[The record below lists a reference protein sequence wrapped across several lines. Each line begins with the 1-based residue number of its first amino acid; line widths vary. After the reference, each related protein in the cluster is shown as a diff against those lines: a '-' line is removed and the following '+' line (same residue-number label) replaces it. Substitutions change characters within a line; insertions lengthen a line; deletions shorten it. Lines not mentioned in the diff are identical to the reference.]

1 MKLISISLFS
11 IVMALLAS
19 CSTSVDQRGQLTS
32 MCTFLASTSST
43 LPIPNSTI
51 SSSTIVPSG
60 TVVSNYTLPEHCLV
74 TGVAGAYIGGDKVS
88 YGTSFEMRLPL
99 NWNGRFMFQG
109 GGGSEGSV
117 PAAVGVAG
125 SLTPALAQGWAV
137 IAQDGGHANSVL
149 TAAGKSTLDFL
160 SEPNATL
167 DWGYGSIDKAAQTAK
182 SIIKTF
188 YGKAPDYSY
197 HVGCSTG
204 GRQGMEF
211 MQRFP
216 SYFDGVVAG
225 DPVYDLTAITES
237 EINSLQ
243 SIASLVSKDAS
254 GNAQFSQSFTLADQ
268 SLFTKAI
275 LEACDANDGAVDGVI
290 DNPGSCKFDPATY
303 VFKSSQPLKCSG
315 AKTDS
320 CLSSDQI
327 VAIKRINQGPV
338 TSAGSSVVVPS
349 GTKVEGYPYDGGFMS
364 PAGIPTR
371 NIGTAT
377 AAPGNL
383 ALGTNQVGYYISPQ
397 IPTLVPYKSWNFD
410 FDPARL
416 QSNHPVVA
424 TSTNIDGFVNKG
436 GKVIWYHGASDP
448 GPSANYTIN
457 YFKSINSKY
466 SNSQNFSRLYLV
478 PNMGHCSGG
487 SSTDQFDMLTPLMNW
502 VEKGV
507 APDAVVAS
515 GSAFSTAPASRTRPL
530 CAFPKTAKFTGAAN
544 SDVGNAANFSCQ

>member
-1 MKLISISLFS
+1 MKTVNLTLFS
-11 IVMALLAS
+11 LLIFQLAS
-19 CSTSVDQRGQLTS
+19 CSTSVDQHSQLTN
-32 MCTFLASTSST
+32 MCTYLASTSST

-51 SSSTIVPSG
+51 TSSAIVPSG
-60 TVVSNYTLPEHCLV
+60 TVVSNYSLPEHCLV
-74 TGVAGAYIGGDKVS
+74 TGIAGAYVGSDKVS
-88 YGTSFEMRLPL
+88 YGTSFELRLPL

-137 IAQDGGHANSVL
+137 IAQDGGHENSVL

-188 YGKAPDYSY
+188 YGRAPDYSY

-225 DPVYDLTAITES
+225 DPVYDLTAITEG

-243 SIASLVSKDAS
+243 SIANLVPKDS
-254 GNAQFSQSFTLADQ
+254 NGNAQFSQSFTLADQ
-268 SLFTKAI
+268 TLFTQAI

-290 DNPGSCKFDPATY
+290 DNPSACKFDPATY
-303 VFKSSQPLKCSG
+303 VFKSSQPLMCSG
-315 AKTDS
+315 SKTAS

-327 VAIKRINQGPV
+327 AAIKRINQGPT
-338 TSAGSSVVVPS
+338 TSAGAPIVVPS

-371 NIGTAT
+371 NIGSAT

-397 IPTLVPYKSWNFD
+397 IPTLVPYKTWNFD
-410 FDPARL
+410 YDPARL
-416 QSNHPVVA
+416 QSNHPVIA
-424 TSTNIDGFVNKG
+424 ASTNIDGFVNKG

-457 YFKSINSKY
+457 YFKNIGSKY
-466 SNSQNFSRLYLV
+466 SSSQNFSRLYLV

-487 SSTDQFDMLTPLMNW
+487 PSSDQFDMLTPLMNW
-502 VEKGV
+502 VEKGI
-507 APDAVVAS
+507 APDTVVAS
-515 GSAFSTAPASRTRPL
+515 GSAFSTAPTSRTRPL
-530 CAFPKTAKFTGAAN
+530 CAYPKTAKFTGVTNA
-544 SDVGNAANFSCQ
+544 DLGNAANFSCQ